1 MYQLR
6 KFEKMILSSTRS
18 SPLQKD
24 FPLLSIFV
32 SVVTLGFGVSGE
44 TRMQTALLMGVRKA
58 RVGADA
64 LNLALRP
71 SVLFGAISRS
81 RI

>member
-18 SPLQKD
+18 GSLQKD
-24 FPLLSIFV
+24 FSLLSILV
-32 SVVTLGFGVSGE
+32 SIVTWGFRVPGGA
-44 TRMQTALLMGVRKA
+44 RMQTALLMGVQKA
-58 RVGADA
+58 RVGDDA